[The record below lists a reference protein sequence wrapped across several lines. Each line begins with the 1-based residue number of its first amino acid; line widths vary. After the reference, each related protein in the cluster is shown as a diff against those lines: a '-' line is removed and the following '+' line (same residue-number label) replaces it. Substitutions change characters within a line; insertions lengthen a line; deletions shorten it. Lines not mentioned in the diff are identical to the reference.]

1 MRKMPIMKR
10 KTPLFNMRYRPNDN
24 KSEINKRKNGCRFRL
39 KFEKKK
45 GFGAEIVSND
55 ELICDYRK
63 FVSSI
68 MRRCKYRGY

>member
-39 KFEKKK
+39 EFEKKK
-45 GFGAEIVSND
+45 GFGAEIAYVG
-55 ELICDYRK
+55 ELVYGYRK
-63 FVSSI
+63 IISSI
-68 MRRCKYRGY
+68 IVNFT